1 MAGPEGVT
9 GAAGTVRGRLDRA
22 REYHRRHARDCDT
35 STKEGAAMSTDQLDQ
50 EVAGACRSAPAM
62 LRTWARQTP
71 DAPMLTEGATTLT
84 WSEVYDRARRVSHVL
99 TEAGVSPGDRVA
111 FVDRNGI
118 EYFEVFFGC
127 ALLGAVSVAVNWRL
141 APLEMA
147 AIIED
152 AGAGV
157 VFYGPDY
164 AAAIKELTPQVTC
177 VRTWV
182 PLDQFE
188 QWRDGTTPNEVSD
201 PGFEPGP
208 DDVVTQLYTS
218 GTTGLPKGAMISGK
232 NIACILDEATQVFHI
247 GSDTVSLVAMPLF
260 HIGGTGWA
268 LCGMSR
274 GGHSVILRDMDPA
287 AALRLI
293 EEHRITESFVVPAV
307 LMFLLATPEL
317 ATADVSS
324 LRTIFYGAS
333 PISEDVL
340 VRSMNALGCE
350 FAQVYGLT
358 ETTGAITSLMPT
370 DHQPDGPKAGL
381 LRSAGRPFDHIELR
395 IVDTES
401 GETLPVGEVG
411 EVWTRSDQNMLGYW
425 NRPEETAAILSDDG
439 WFRTGDAGWLDDEGY
454 LFLHDRIKDMIVSG
468 GENIYPAEVENALL
482 AHPAVADA
490 AVIGVPDDRW
500 GETVKAIVVRAPD
513 ASEDDE
519 GLALDIIAATRSRLA
534 HYKCPTSVDFVD
546 VLPRNP
552 SGKVLKREL
561 RQPYW
566 TDRERNI
573 H

>member
-1 MAGPEGVT
+1 MGSDQSDQAPPT
-9 GAAGTVRGRLDRA
+9 
-22 REYHRRHARDCDT
+22 DT
-35 STKEGAAMSTDQLDQ
+35 ADH
-50 EVAGACRSAPAM
+50 RSASAM
-62 LRTWARQTP
+62 LRTWARATP
-71 DAPMLTEGATTLT
+71 DAPMLTEGSTTLT
-84 WSEVYDRARRVSHVL
+84 WSEVFDRAVRVSHAL
-99 TEAGVSPGDRVA
+99 AREGVSAADRVA
-111 FVDRNGI
+111 FLDRNGI

-141 APLEMA
+141 APAEMA
-147 AIIED
+147 TIIDD
-152 AGAGV
+152 AQASV
-157 VFYGPDY
+157 VFYGTDY
-164 AAAIKELTPQVTC
+164 TAAAKEVRPMVDC

-182 PLDQFE
+182 PLDQFAR
-188 QWRDGTTPNEVSD
+188 WRDADTPSQPSD
-201 PGFEPGP
+201 PGIEPGP

-218 GTTGLPKGAMISGK
+218 GTTGLPKGAMISGQ
-232 NIACILDEATQVFHI
+232 NISCILTEADQVFRI

-268 LCGMSR
+268 LCGMSH
-274 GGHSVILRDMDPA
+274 GGHSIILRDMDPA

-293 EEHRITESFVVPAV
+293 EEYRITEMFVVPAV
-307 LMFLLATPEL
+307 LMFVLATPEL
-317 ATADVSS
+317 ATTDVSS
-324 LRTIFYGAS
+324 LRTVFYGAS

-340 VRSMNALGCE
+340 VRSMTALGCN

-358 ETTGAITSLMPT
+358 ETSGAITSLMPT
-370 DHQPDGPKAGL
+370 DHDPDGPRSHL
-381 LRSAGRPFDHIELR
+381 LRSAGRPFDHVELR
-395 IVDTES
+395 IVDTAT
-401 GETLPVGEVG
+401 GETLPAGEVG
-411 EVWTRSDQNMLGYW
+411 EIWTRSDQNMLGYW
-425 NRPEETAAILSDDG
+425 NKPEETAAALDADG

-482 AHPAVADA
+482 AHPAVSDA

-500 GETVKAIVVRAPD
+500 GETVKAIVVRSAD
-513 ASEDDE
+513 ASEDEE

-566 TDRERNI
+566 LDRERNI